1 MQLIKSKQYIFLTK
15 KKKKRRNN
23 TSFSQQKQKKKK
35 GGIILILT
43 ILPSPLLHLPLFQT
57 YPYMTSFSS
66 IALSA
71 FQHESTIY
79 TYLKKILFIILLKSH
94 KLSWLLSI
102 IAFNK
107 YRDTTFVSISKVV
120 NNVKKNSDPCKSNCL
135 SLQLTT
141 LASCEGKKKGGNYTL
156 PTCSLSEIH
165 FTYLF
170 KN

>member
-1 MQLIKSKQYIFLTK
+1 MQLIKSKQYIFLTKKK

-71 FQHESTIY
+71 F
-79 TYLKKILFIILLKSH
+79 
-94 KLSWLLSI
+94 
-102 IAFNK
+102 
-107 YRDTTFVSISKVV
+107 
-120 NNVKKNSDPCKSNCL
+120 
-135 SLQLTT
+135 
-141 LASCEGKKKGGNYTL
+141 
-156 PTCSLSEIH
+156 
-165 FTYLF
+165 
-170 KN
+170 